1 MGEHGGWHRRTT
13 NLGSSTDKKSR
24 PFADFLLSL
33 LSASARFLCTHDQF
47 PLLRTT
53 HDTHTTTTLPPQTSS
68 GPLGIGPTVSEAS
81 HHSCL
86 RLATILKQACQYQ
99 EQGTLSVLYTSPI
112 ISEHLLNVTHS
123 TMASPT
129 DSNNGDQGYRA
140 QFTMMDK
147 VKEYLEALNVAVSE
161 KLHIHAAEVLHE
173 DLPHNAE
180 SSAASTTETGTVT
193 PSSVRSV
200 VPDRLNMRIPPLNY
214 GAVVPGSIYRSSYPE
229 PANYEFLKDLK
240 IKSILTLVP
249 EPIAPEYQSFMDE
262 AGIQHF
268 RVHIRANKGEV
279 RVDSCEMQR
288 ALRLVMDRSNQP
300 ILIHCNKGKH
310 RTGCTVAC
318 FRRIC
323 GLDMETIRE
332 EYHTYAGKKA
342 RFLDEVF
349 FENFDLNLVMWM
361 ARQENWAGNKIECG
375 PGLGCD
381 HVHEEEVEAV
391 DIAAPPSPPAT
402 PIMCLAAPKPL
413 A

>member
-1 MGEHGGWHRRTT
+1 MISSSSSNDIPT
-13 NLGSSTDKKSR
+13 ND
-24 PFADFLLSL
+24 
-33 LSASARFLCTHDQF
+33 
-47 PLLRTT
+47 
-53 HDTHTTTTLPPQTSS
+53 
-68 GPLGIGPTVSEAS
+68 
-81 HHSCL
+81 
-86 RLATILKQACQYQ
+86 
-99 EQGTLSVLYTSPI
+99 
-112 ISEHLLNVTHS
+112 
-123 TMASPT
+123 
-129 DSNNGDQGYRA
+129 GYSA

-161 KLHIHAAEVLHE
+161 RLSLHAAAVHHE
-173 DLPHNAE
+173 DLPHDTAE
-180 SSAASTTETGTVT
+180 SSATSTIETGTVT

-214 GAVVPGSIYRSSYPE
+214 GAVIPGSIYRCSYPQPE
-229 PANYEFLKDLK
+229 NYEFIKDLK

-249 EPIAPEYQSFMDE
+249 ETIAEEYQSFMDS

-279 RVDSCEMQR
+279 RVESCEMQR
-288 ALRLVMDRSNQP
+288 ALRLIMDRTNHP
-300 ILIHCNKGKH
+300 IMIHCNKGKH

-361 ARQENWAGNKIECG
+361 ARQERWLGSKVDSGSSHECT
-375 PGLGCD
+375 
-381 HVHEEEVEAV
+381 HTHEEDARSTGV
-391 DIAAPPSPPAT
+391 AAPPSPPAT
-402 PIMCLAAPKPL
+402 PVMCLATPKPI
-413 A
+413 ASAPASS